1 KKDLKK
7 IFLREGL
14 QKIMQQAI
22 RLRIEADKAA
32 LDAGFTTN
40 NFVGELG
47 EKLAHAVYGGDLLPN
62 SSKSADIK
70 TCEGILLQVKTRKP
84 NKGKQFGSIR
94 SWDFDYLI
102 AITLGD
108 KYEVIRALKIPVS
121 TCKELAEHRGH
132 TNSFIIKPTRKL
144 LSHADIEDVTTKF
157 QSVAL

>member
-1 KKDLKK
+1 
-7 IFLREGL
+7 
-14 QKIMQQAI
+14 M
-22 RLRIEADKAA
+22 RIEADKAA

-47 EKLAHAVYGGDLLPN
+47 EKLAHAVYGGHILPN
-62 SSKSADIK
+62 SAKSADIQ
-70 TCEGILLQVKTRKP
+70 TDDGTLLQVKTRKP

-121 TCKELAEHRGH
+121 TC
-132 TNSFIIKPTRKL
+132 TRIFDK
-144 LSHADIEDVTTKF
+144 
-157 QSVAL
+157 AL

>member
-1 KKDLKK
+1 
-7 IFLREGL
+7 
-14 QKIMQQAI
+14 MQQAI
-22 RLRIEADKAA
+22 RMRIEADKAA

-47 EKLAHAVYGGDLLPN
+47 EKLAHAVYGGRILPN
-62 SSKSADIK
+62 SAKSADIQ
-70 TCEGILLQVKTRKP
+70 TDDGTLLQVKTRKP

-121 TCKELAEHRGH
+121 TCKELADHRAQ

-144 LSHADIEDVTTKF
+144 LSHADIEDVTDKF
-157 QSVAL
+157 QSVFL